1 MSRMPG
7 LVLPANVTQFAARHR
22 EQADK
27 LRAQYG
33 AEPPRWYRIT
43 NAAASDEAEVMLYDE
58 VGGWFG
64 AYADEFI
71 DELAQITAP
80 RLKVR
85 VNSPGG
91 SVFEGIAIAN
101 ALRSHPA
108 DVTVQ
113 VDGLAA
119 SIASV
124 IALAGD
130 RLVMQPNSMLM
141 IHDASGLCMGDA
153 GDMQQMAGLLD
164 AISDNIASAYAAK
177 AGGTA
182 ADWRALMQAETWYSA
197 DGAVEAGLADEV
209 GAQRGAAAE
218 PDAEPE
224 MRKTFDPKAYGYTGP
239 EPERPT
245 LTISIGAAVDE
256 GLIERLRAA
265 VQAPNGE
272 PPAAEP
278 VVEEPAA
285 EPEPVAEPEVPAE
298 PEPEP
303 AAEPIEP
310 AEPAE
315 PGTQPEPAED
325 DWTAM
330 VASLIPDDADTWSAL
345 VSNLIEPDTSS
356 SAATA

>member
-1 MSRMPG
+1 MSRMSG
-7 LVLPANVTQFAARHR
+7 LMLPANLTQFAARHR

-33 AEPPRWYRIT
+33 VEPPRWYRIT
-43 NAAASDEAEVMLYDE
+43 NAASPDEAEVMLYDE

-130 RLVMQPNSMLM
+130 RLVMQPNSMVM
-141 IHDASGLCMGDA
+141 IHDASGMCLGDA
-153 GDMQQMAGLLD
+153 ADMQQMAGLLD

-224 MRKTFDPKAYGYTGP
+224 MRKAFDLTAYGYDGP
-239 EPERPT
+239 K
-245 LTISIGAAVDE
+245 
-256 GLIERLRAA
+256 
-265 VQAPNGE
+265 QAETP
-272 PPAAEP
+272 
-278 VVEEPAA
+278 EPAA
-285 EPEPVAEPEVPAE
+285 VEPDPLPTLIINVENALGDEEIVKRLREMAAGHTSEQTSETPPEIAEQAHPEPAAVVE
-298 PEPEP
+298 PEPED
-303 AAEPIEP
+303 AWA
-310 AEPAE
+310 
-315 PGTQPEPAED
+315 D
-325 DWTAM
+325 M
-330 VASLIPDDADTWSAL
+330 VAHLTPDDGDNWSAL